1 MCNMTKFYTEGD
13 NLDQLFDA
21 VYEIMKESFPRDE
34 FRSYEGQ
41 KALLERSDYH
51 LKTYEQEGKLLGFC
65 AYYVF
70 DEFLYIEHLACTPL
84 SRGLGIGTKLVQGI
98 LSEEGN
104 HPVILEVEPPVDK
117 VTKRRVGFYE
127 RLGIVLNLYPH
138 YQPPLNLTT
147 DMVELKIMSS
157 FKALEEEE
165 QKAYRRIL
173 NQRVYGVDA
182 EFRI

>member
-1 MCNMTKFYTEGD
+1 MTKVYTEGD

-41 KALLERSDYH
+41 KALLE
-51 LKTYEQEGKLLGFC
+51 
-65 AYYVF
+65 
-70 DEFLYIEHLACTPL
+70 HLACTPL
-84 SRGLGIGTKLVQGI
+84 SRGLGIGTKLVQDI
-98 LSEEGN
+98 LSEAGN

-127 RLGIVLNLYPH
+127 RLGFVLNLYPH

>member
-1 MCNMTKFYTEGD
+1 M
-13 NLDQLFDA
+13 
-21 VYEIMKESFPRDE
+21 
-34 FRSYEGQ
+34 
-41 KALLERSDYH
+41 H
-51 LKTYEQEGKLLGFC
+51 
-65 AYYVF
+65 
-70 DEFLYIEHLACTPL
+70 PL
-84 SRGLGIGTKLVQGI
+84 SRGLGIGTKLVQDI
-98 LSEEGN
+98 LSEAGN

-127 RLGIVLNLYPH
+127 RLGFVLNLYPH

>member
-1 MCNMTKFYTEGD
+1 MTKFYAEGD

-70 DEFLYIEHLACTPL
+70 EKFLYIEHLACTPL
-84 SRGLGIGTKLVQGI
+84 SRGLGIGTKLVQDI
-98 LSEEGN
+98 LSEAGN

-127 RLGIVLNLYPH
+127 RLGFVLNLYPH
-138 YQPPLNLTT
+138 YQPPLNPTT

-157 FKALEEEE
+157 FKALKEEE